1 VFFVVSCCVLRIL
14 DIWRRVSAPAEE
26 FFIPHD
32 FEVSYEELSS
42 IVTRAKLWRGAQ
54 GSLRKVVVSEY
65 EEKGT

>member
-1 VFFVVSCCVLRIL
+1 MLCRAVFLLRIL

-32 FEVSYEELSS
+32 FEVSYEELGS
-42 IVTRAKLWRGAQ
+42 IVARAKLWRGAQ